1 MSEPSS
7 DPPNTSP
14 EEAFHVTE
22 PESSVPL
29 IDQIINSALEGLPP
43 NSPVGRLIK
52 VARVTRRGCPPT
64 LKTGTIRP
72 PTMAENIQVKVLA
85 VGIWARVRDRVVA
98 DNPVTSSVPLP
109 FDPSVDGV
117 VQDEITGNT
126 YYVLPRINPR
136 GFGLLSEYVNIPKN
150 SLLKVPKT
158 DNPVLIAGL
167 AGTWL
172 TCWSLLLT
180 CHKRRVI
187 IIGATTCLGR
197 AAAWIAKWLGA
208 SMVIGLTNDPTAA
221 PVNGL
226 DVLLFLTRP
235 LELPKFDG
243 IEIVIDFLGWDIGE
257 QVLKQINND
266 TDHGVDYMPAWTPHE
281 NEPWEVDDDLF
292 EDKGLEIV
300 DPALEMCHLTE
311 LQLRERLRFGLGLM
325 RFLPQTPFEIVARPM
340 SEVQTAWDEED
351 FKALRKTLVLV
362 PGDMGG
368 EGKDAPCSE
377 QAQESS
383 C

>member
-1 MSEPSS
+1 
-7 DPPNTSP
+7 
-14 EEAFHVTE
+14 
-22 PESSVPL
+22 
-29 IDQIINSALEGLPP
+29 
-43 NSPVGRLIK
+43 
-52 VARVTRRGCPPT
+52 
-64 LKTGTIRP
+64 
-72 PTMAENIQVKVLA
+72 MAEKIQLKVLA
-85 VGIWARVRDRVVA
+85 VGIWARVRDRVDA
-98 DNPVTSSVPLP
+98 GNPVTSSVPLP
-109 FDPSVDGV
+109 FDPSIDGV
-117 VQDEITGNT
+117 VQDEKTGNT
-126 YYVLPRINPR
+126 YYVLPQINPR

-150 SLLKVPKT
+150 SLLKIPKT

-208 SMVIGLTNDPTAA
+208 SMVIGLTDDSTAA
-221 PVNGL
+221 LVNGL
-226 DVLLFLTRP
+226 DVLLFFKHP
-235 LELPKFDG
+235 IELPKFDG
-243 IEIVIDFLGWDIGE
+243 IEIVIDFLGWNIGG

-300 DPALEMCHLTE
+300 DPALEMCHLTD
-311 LQLRERLRFGLGLM
+311 LQLRERLRFGLALM
-325 RFLPQTPFEIVARPM
+325 RLLPQPPFEVVARPM

-351 FKALRKTLVLV
+351 FKTLRKTLVLV

-368 EGKDAPCSE
+368 EGRGAPCSE
-377 QAQESS
+377 PAQESS